1 MTTPKAKF
9 AGLAFIAALCAGFTL
24 GLTACTDERART
36 GAETPPAEAVKWY
49 HKVAAFRVR
58 LKLSFKFEGDA

>member
-9 AGLAFIAALCAGFTL
+9 AGLALIAALYTGFTL

-36 GAETPPAEAVKWY
+36 GTETA
-49 HKVAAFRVR
+49 
-58 LKLSFKFEGDA
+58 